1 MSVTRTSATFAPPIV
16 ESKAWA
22 NATALP
28 DHLPLLDFSQAAPS
42 SPPPEPMREA
52 IADAVLS
59 RAEVH
64 LYGPV
69 LGHPDLRDALAAK
82 TSSLYGGTVRPE
94 QIAITSG
101 CNQAFAA
108 ATSALTNEGDEIILP
123 TPWYFNHK
131 MWLDMTG
138 VSAIPLNS
146 GADMLPDPEH
156 ARTLITNRTRALVLI
171 SPNNPTGL
179 EYPPK
184 LIEAFYLLAREHGIP
199 LILDETYR
207 DFRLSDDRAHDLF
220 TDPDW
225 PEGLIHL
232 YSFSKS
238 FHLSGHRL
246 GAIAASVSTLTEV
259 TKFLDTVTICPTGV
273 GQAAALWGLQNLDE
287 WLEGERQ
294 EILAR
299 GRTAQQVFRD
309 LGKQGWSLLASG
321 AYFAYVE
328 HPDAARHKHAAQNL
342 LSERGVL
349 MLPAS
354 MFRPEG
360 QTGSTTQFRV
370 AFANL
375 GADGIKEMGA
385 RLSDFSF

>member
-1 MSVTRTSATFAPPIV
+1 MNPTRTKSTFAPPIV

-22 NATALP
+22 NATPLP
-28 DHLPLLDFSQAAPS
+28 EHLPLLDFSQAAPS
-42 SPPPEPMREA
+42 TPPPLEMREA
-52 IADAVLS
+52 IAEAVLNRS
-59 RAEVH
+59 DVH

-69 LGHPDLRDALAAK
+69 LGHPDLREALAAK
-82 TSSLYGGTVRPE
+82 TSAMYNGNVRPE

-108 ATSALTNEGDEIILP
+108 VTAALTTEGDEIILP

-138 VSAIPLNS
+138 VTAVPLDAGS
-146 GADMLPDPEH
+146 DLFPDPEK
-156 ARTLITNRTRALVLI
+156 ARSLINARTRAIVLI
-171 SPNNPTGL
+171 SPNNPTGM
-179 EYPPK
+179 EYPPR

-207 DFRLSDDRAHDLF
+207 DFRISTGLAHDLF

-225 PEGLIHL
+225 PDGFIHL

-246 GAIAASVSTLTEV
+246 GAIAASVAHLSEV
-259 TKFLDTVTICPTGV
+259 TKFLDTVTICPTGIA
-273 GQAAALWGLQNLDE
+273 QAAALWGLQNLDQ

-299 GRTAQQVFRD
+299 GRTAQDVFNS
-309 LGKQGWSLLASG
+309 LSAKGWSLLASG

-328 HPDAARHKHAAQNL
+328 HPNAANHTNAAQHL
-342 LSERGVL
+342 LRETGVL
-349 MLPAS
+349 MLPAT
-354 MFRPEG
+354 MFRPDN
-360 QTGSTTQFRV
+360 QAGSSTQFRV

-375 GADGIKEMGA
+375 GSDGIKELGQ

>member
-1 MSVTRTSATFAPPIV
+1 MTLSRTKTTFAPPIV

-22 NATALP
+22 NATPLP
-28 DHLPLLDFSQAAPS
+28 DHLPLWDFSQAAPS
-42 SPPPEPMREA
+42 SPPPKQMREA
-52 IADAVLS
+52 IARAVVN
-59 RAEVH
+59 RTDVH

-69 LGHPDLRDALAAK
+69 LGHPDLREALAAK
-82 TSSLYGGTVRPE
+82 TSALYDGTIRPE

-108 ATSALTNEGDEIILP
+108 VTAALTSEGDEVILP

-131 MWLDMTG
+131 MWLDMIG
-138 VSAIPLNS
+138 VSATPLDA
-146 GADMLPDPEH
+146 GPDLLPNPEK
-156 ARTLITNRTRALVLI
+156 ARALITNRTRAIVLI

-184 LIEAFYLLAREHGIP
+184 RIEAFYLLAREHGIP

-207 DFRLSDDRAHDLF
+207 DFRVSNDKAHDLF

-225 PEGLIHL
+225 PDGLIHL

-246 GAIAASVSTLTEV
+246 GAIAASVALLTEV
-259 TKFLDTVTICPTGV
+259 TKFLDTATICPSGI
-273 GQAAALWGLQNLDE
+273 GQAAAVWGLQNLDQ
-287 WLEGERQ
+287 WLEDERQ
-294 EILAR
+294 KILNR
-299 GRTAQQVFRD
+299 GQVVRQVFDD
-309 LGKQGWSLLASG
+309 LAGQGWSLLSSG

-328 HPDAARHKHAAQNL
+328 HPKAANHENAAQHL
-342 LSERGVL
+342 LRETGVL

-354 MFRPEG
+354 MFRPDG
-360 QTGSTTQFRV
+360 QNGSNTQFRV

-375 GADGIKEMGA
+375 GADGIKELGK
-385 RLSDFSF
+385 RLADFSF